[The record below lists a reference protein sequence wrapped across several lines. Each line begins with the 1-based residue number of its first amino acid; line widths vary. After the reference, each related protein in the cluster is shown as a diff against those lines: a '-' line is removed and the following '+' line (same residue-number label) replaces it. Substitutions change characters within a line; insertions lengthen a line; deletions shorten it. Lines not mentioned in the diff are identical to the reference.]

1 VFDRAVV
8 LSLAKFARRS
18 DPGCGALA
26 HLALGGDSIGGDDIP
41 ADESALGILIVVE
54 RLFMA

>member
-1 VFDRAVV
+1 
-8 LSLAKFARRS
+8 
-18 DPGCGALA
+18 LA

-54 RLFMA
+54 RLFTA